1 MTQSPQP
8 PQPQPPEPP
17 HHPQATEAAPTV
29 PATAETVPATSDSAV
44 PPQPA
49 EGAEIGS
56 LIGGAF
62 GLVFL
67 IVNSAGFSTFGRIAV
82 LVLGIAAFAGILF
95 LAFRSFGRRRG
106 RPRPAGANPFS
117 RSYWII
123 VAVEA
128 LALFGGAKLLSGLGY
143 PELGVAWVSVVV
155 GTHFFALGYVFK
167 LRRFHV
173 LATVVTLLGV
183 AGFIA
188 YFVSAPAFTP
198 VLAGVIPGFVLLAFG
213 LWALAPVDQR

>member
-17 HHPQATEAAPTV
+17 HYPHVTEAAPTV
-29 PATAETVPATSDSAV
+29 PANTGSEV

-49 EGAEIGS
+49 DGAEIGS

-95 LAFRSFGRRRG
+95 LAFRSLGRRRG

-155 GTHFFALGYVFK
+155 GTHFFALGYLFR

-173 LATVVTLLGV
+173 LAIVVTLLGV
-183 AGFIA
+183 AGFLA

-198 VLAGVIPGFVLLAFG
+198 VLAGVIPGFVLLEIGRAH
-213 LWALAPVDQR
+213 V